1 MTRLAT
7 FAALAIAT
15 TLGAC
20 ATSPDKLGQVADPRT
35 PTEQWKAE
43 LTSQPE
49 EVQLAIH
56 ANGLSVTQ
64 ADALAVFVDDWRE
77 SDGGT
82 ITIQAP
88 AEGADTAAAF
98 RAGEATRGF
107 LINQG
112 VNPELIRVAGYRPE
126 GEGKAPLRVGYLR
139 HSVVVPKC
147 GEEWDNIAHSAMNR
161 VQSNFGCAVTANMAA
176 QIANPADLAGPRA
189 LTPADAQRRAVV
201 IDKYRKGEA
210 TSTARDS
217 QAAGTI
223 ATAVQ

>member
-1 MTRLAT
+1 MTRLAI
-7 FAALAIAT
+7 FAALAVAT

-20 ATSPDKLGQVADPRT
+20 ATGPDQVGEVADPRT

-56 ANGLSVTQ
+56 ASGLSATQ
-64 ADALAVFVDDWRE
+64 ADALAMFVDDWRE
-77 SDGGT
+77 ADGGA

-98 RAGEATRGF
+98 RAGEATRSF

-126 GEGKAPLRVGYLR
+126 GEAKPALRVGYLR

-147 GEEWDNIAHSAMNR
+147 GQEWGNIAHSATNQ

-189 LTPADAQRRAVV
+189 STPADAQRRGVV
-201 IDKYRKGEA
+201 IDKYRKGEV
-210 TSTARDS
+210 TSTARDNQS
-217 QAAGTI
+217 AGTVSR
-223 ATAVQ
+223 AVN